1 MMTMNSDTPSKLCI
15 DGRWAGIQKSGDRIV
30 AARRLRNTEARA
42 ILSEELAKVG
52 WPSESAFTLKDERR
66 PGAENEDW
74 WHENTPDNERSETK
88 RNLAYLRA
96 YQRIAGDTPMY
107 ATGLLLERSRLWMDR
122 SVISRLTRDGYLRFD
137 HIGKEAVFVITD
149 SGTAFMA
156 GDLGNIA

>member
-1 MMTMNSDTPSKLCI
+1 
-15 DGRWAGIQKSGDRIV
+15 V

-42 ILSEELAKVG
+42 ILTEELAKVG

-96 YQRIAGDTPMY
+96 YQRIAGDMPLY

-122 SVISRLTRDGYLRFD
+122 SVMSRLTRDGYLRFD
-137 HIGKEAVFVITD
+137 HVGKEAAFVVTD
-149 SGTAFMA
+149 LGAAFIA
-156 GDLGNIA
+156 GDPDNIV